1 MLLQIIDCFMEVQA
15 VQACTTFLLEVL
27 KGDKP
32 EEGHL
37 QTRLLEMNL
46 LAAPQVRS
54 RIIKIA
60 YPALSCSK
68 VFIFLIFT
76 RNSKFPH
83 LLWPNSAIT
92 LLFPKVLYERRPSPP
107 FTPWFYP
114 SYSSFAF
121 SGEEVEGKGGKR
133 KDA

>member
-1 MLLQIIDCFMEVQA
+1 MHDSWHLIAMFLQIIDCFMEVQA

-54 RIIKIA
+54 RIKIA
-60 YPALSCSK
+60 YPALPCSK
-68 VFIFLIFT
+68 VFIFLTFT
-76 RNSKFPH
+76 LDSKFPY
-83 LLWPNSAIT
+83 LL
-92 LLFPKVLYERRPSPP
+92 
-107 FTPWFYP
+107 
-114 SYSSFAF
+114 
-121 SGEEVEGKGGKR
+121 
-133 KDA
+133 